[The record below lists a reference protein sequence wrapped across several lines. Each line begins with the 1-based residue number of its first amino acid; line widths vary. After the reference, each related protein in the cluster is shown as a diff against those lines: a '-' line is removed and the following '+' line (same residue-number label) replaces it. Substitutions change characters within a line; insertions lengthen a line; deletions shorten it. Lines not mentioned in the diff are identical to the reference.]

1 MEHLGGQR
9 MFGGV
14 RVYFRGG
21 VSSKLKSGM
30 YFAHY
35 FISSLNL
42 RQLEKSLLVTDFQ
55 IFTSHTCI
63 KSNY

>member
-1 MEHLGGQR
+1 MEHLGEQR
-9 MFGGV
+9 MFGG
-14 RVYFRGG
+14 G
-21 VSSKLKSGM
+21 VSSKSKSGM

-63 KSNY
+63 KSTGNY